1 MGLVLPFVSFL
12 ALLLVMLVCSSSSSS
27 SSSLLSAGSGV
38 DWASSL
44 RLLFL
49 SGVVVLV
56 VVDSDGGSTWF
67 KICSSVLAT
76 GGSDR
81 PLVVMSG
88 GWSGGVTS
96 FVDSVRFSGFAGEVG
111 DEGGVLVASVV
122 LGGSALLSLC

>member
-12 ALLLVMLVCSSSSSS
+12 ALPLFMLVCSSSSSS
-27 SSSLLSAGSGV
+27 SSSILSAGSGV

-49 SGVVVLV
+49 SGVLV

-67 KICSSVLAT
+67 RICSSVLAT

-88 GWSGGVTS
+88 GWSGGVAS

-111 DEGGVLVASVV
+111 DEGGVSVASAV
-122 LGGSALLSLC
+122 LSGSAVLSLC